1 MLYGGVK
8 MSNDFNETMQFKPQ
22 NDNALDTK
30 EVLFQVYEAL
40 MEKGYDPIN
49 QIIGYIL
56 SGDPTYITSHNNA
69 RTLIRQTERDEL
81 LGEILK
87 EYLSIKK

>member
-1 MLYGGVK
+1 
-8 MSNDFNETMQFKPQ
+8 MSMDFNETMMFKSQ
-22 NDNALDTK
+22 KDNTLQTK
-30 EVLFQVYEAL
+30 EILLQVHEAL
-40 MEKGYDPIN
+40 KEKGYDPIN

-69 RTLIRQTERDEL
+69 RTLIRQLERDEL

-87 EYLSIKK
+87 EYLSVEK

>member
-1 MLYGGVK
+1 
-8 MSNDFNETMQFKPQ
+8 MSMDFNETMMFKSQ
-22 NDNALDTK
+22 KDNKLQTK
-30 EVLFQVYEAL
+30 EILFQVHQAL
-40 MEKGYDPIN
+40 LEKGYDPIN

-69 RTLIRQTERDEL
+69 RALIRQLERDEL

-87 EYLSIKK
+87 EYLSFEK

>member
-1 MLYGGVK
+1 MN
-8 MSNDFNETMQFKPQ
+8 MDFNETMMFRSQK
-22 NDNALDTK
+22 DNTLDTK
-30 EVLFQVYEAL
+30 QILFQVYEAL

>member
-1 MLYGGVK
+1 
-8 MSNDFNETMQFKPQ
+8 MSMDFNETMMFKSQ
-22 NDNALDTK
+22 KDNTLETK
-30 EVLFQVYEAL
+30 EILFQVHEAL
-40 MEKGYDPIN
+40 KEKGYDPIN

-69 RTLIRQTERDEL
+69 RSLIRQLERDEL

-87 EYLSIKK
+87 EYLSVEK